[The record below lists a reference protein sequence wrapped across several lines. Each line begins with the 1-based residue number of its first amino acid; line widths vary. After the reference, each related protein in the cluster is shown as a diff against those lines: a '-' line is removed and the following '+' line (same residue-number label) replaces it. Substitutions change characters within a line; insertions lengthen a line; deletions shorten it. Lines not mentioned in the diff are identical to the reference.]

1 MTDLSRFRLTPYRK
15 PLWLRMTIAGL
26 FLAVSLLL
34 SQIILRDR
42 TFMQTFIE
50 AGQKVAEFVAV
61 EKAHREAQAELAA
74 EQAAEQAEQQAVQE
88 RLRAIGS
95 QPAPEPDVRVNRLVA
110 PDGGIV
116 EQGFKRVRVP
126 EAK

>member
-15 PLWLRMTIAGL
+15 PLWLRLTIAGL
-26 FLAVSLLL
+26 FLSVSLLM

-42 TFMQTFIE
+42 AFIQTFIE

-61 EKAHREAQAELAA
+61 EKAHREAQAQLAA

-88 RLRAIGS
+88 RLSALGS
-95 QPAPEPDVRVNRLVA
+95 QPAPEPDVRVNRHIA
-110 PDGGIV
+110 PDGGI
-116 EQGFKRVRVP
+116 EAQGFKRVRVP
-126 EAK
+126 ESN